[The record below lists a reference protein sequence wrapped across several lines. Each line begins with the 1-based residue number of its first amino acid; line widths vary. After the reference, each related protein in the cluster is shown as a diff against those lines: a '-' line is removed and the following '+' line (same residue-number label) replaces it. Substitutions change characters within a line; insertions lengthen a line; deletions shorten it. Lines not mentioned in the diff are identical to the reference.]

1 MLVSLLLTPPDEN
14 KGKNDMLEVMKH
26 ILDDQGGQENQGL
39 HDAIKDA
46 MARTEDGEDVDIA
59 NLVDQFS
66 KVIKFCC
73 SVTCMHTIID
83 QLQGFQKDW
92 LRQEMQLICDRVSQ
106 QDCFWK
112 CS

>member
-1 MLVSLLLTPPDEN
+1 MLVPLLTAPDEN

-66 KVIKFCC
+66 EVGKYKLSFVVLLCYC
-73 SVTCMHTIID
+73 SIISYIPTTGVPKG
-83 QLQGFQKDW
+83 LVKTRNAAY
-92 LRQEMQLICDRVSQ
+92 L
-106 QDCFWK
+106 
-112 CS
+112 